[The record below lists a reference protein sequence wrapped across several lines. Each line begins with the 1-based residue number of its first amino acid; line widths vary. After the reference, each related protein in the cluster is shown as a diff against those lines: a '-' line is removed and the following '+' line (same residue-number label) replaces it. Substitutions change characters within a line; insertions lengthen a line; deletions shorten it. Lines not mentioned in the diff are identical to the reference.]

1 MAQFISL
8 EQAARMLGMSP
19 EDLKGKAQHR
29 EIRAFQDGG
38 SWQFRESDVVD
49 YQRKL
54 GLGSN
59 PDLSLSDL
67 DLEIPSDSD
76 SDVDLS
82 DFQIDA
88 VASGESD
95 VLLDD
100 MAVPPEI
107 TGSSSTIIGMKPTG
121 KQPSDSDV
129 KLVPHEAGRSASDS
143 DVRLLPN
150 APRNADPDRTLV
162 AEDTGELP
170 VFKPDAG
177 SAKGG
182 AKGGK
187 TPPAA
192 APPSQPGGFDPGET
206 TLRPSPL
213 LGSSGEVP
221 VNPADDSDS
230 DFELTPSS
238 VIDALQPDSGS
249 DFELTAL
256 DGSEEFEATSPAPR
270 TPSDS
275 DVTGSAASSS
285 GVNLGRPSDSGIN
298 LLKGAFDMASADSI
312 ELAPIDADKGPG
324 GSSPAAKS
332 PLPGKVKSPGKSTPP
347 KTPAAKAKQQPTDP
361 GATSLPV
368 RSESSSDP
376 GATALPIRKGPEKDI
391 FEDTDFEVDAL
402 ETGREDRTMQLE
414 ATSDFDIDEGDSGS
428 EVFALDEDDVDKNAA
443 TAMAAAP
450 EFDDME
456 AEATSSE
463 EEAAIA
469 ARGRSER
476 EESGGAWGAISD
488 EETSSAAVA
497 AAPGA
502 RAAAPVIGTSA
513 GPEWGTPWVVLL
525 GVATL
530 LALFGGFV
538 AMDLVANFNEFRA
551 DGPASGLVKS
561 IAGMFGGS

>member
-19 EDLKGKAQHR
+19 EELKGKAQHR

-38 SWQFRESDVVD
+38 SWQFRESDVVE

-67 DLEIPSDSD
+67 DLDIPGDSD

-82 DFQIDA
+82 DFQLDA
-88 VASGESD
+88 VGSGEKD

-129 KLVPHEAGRSASDS
+129 KLLPHESGRSASDS

-150 APRNADPDRTLV
+150 APRKDDLDRTLV

-177 SAKGG
+177 KGAGKGG

-187 TPPAA
+187 PAPA
-192 APPSQPGGFDPGET
+192 QAGGFDPGET

-213 LGSSGEVP
+213 LGSSGEMP
-221 VNPADDSDS
+221 VSPTEDSDS

-275 DVTGSAASSS
+275 DVTGSSASSS

-312 ELAPIDADKGPG
+312 ELAPIDNEKSPG
-324 GSSPAAKS
+324 GSSVRSKTP
-332 PLPGKVKSPGKSTPP
+332 SPGKSTPP
-347 KTPAAKAKQQPTDP
+347 KAAPKPKAKPEPQ
-361 GATSLPV
+361 
-368 RSESSSDP
+368 SDP

-391 FEDTDFEVDAL
+391 FEDTDFEVDAI
-402 ETGREDRTMQLE
+402 ETPGKEDRTMQLE

-443 TAMAAAP
+443 TAMSAAP

-463 EEAAIA
+463 EEAAVAGRPSARREQSGWGSVADEDVSGA
-469 ARGRSER
+469 A
-476 EESGGAWGAISD
+476 AAA
-488 EETSSAAVA
+488 SAAPA
-497 AAPGA
+497 G
-502 RAAAPVIGTSA
+502 RAASPVLGAAA

-525 GVATL
+525 GIGALLTL
-530 LALFGGFV
+530 LGGFV
-538 AMDLVANFNEFRA
+538 AMDLVSNFNEFRA
-551 DGPASGLVKS
+551 DGPASGLVKA
-561 IAGMFGGS
+561 IAGLFGS